1 MPAMNGAPRAMP
13 AAAPAVNA
21 SPKEM
26 LMPTTIAQIAIVIER
41 NANEIIEKLGQLTD
55 EQLNRPLPV
64 PDANSLFAI
73 ATHTVGMGEFW
84 VLSLVGGRTVARN
97 RPAEFQATGQGAALI
112 ARFQQWLQD
121 IHAVLD
127 PLPDA
132 ALHQQV
138 QPPREYSITGGLDE
152 GPLTVFDCLLHV
164 VEHTATHLG
173 HIQLTADFLQ
183 SGALDIDPASK

>member
-1 MPAMNGAPRAMP
+1 MT
-13 AAAPAVNA
+13 NA
-21 SPKEM
+21 
-26 LMPTTIAQIAIVIER
+26 IAHIVTVIER
-41 NANEIIEKLGQLTD
+41 STYEIIEKLEQITD

-84 VLSLVGGRTVARN
+84 VLSLIGGRTVARN
-97 RPAEFQATGQGAALI
+97 RPAEFQAAGQGTALI

-132 ALHQQV
+132 NLHQQV